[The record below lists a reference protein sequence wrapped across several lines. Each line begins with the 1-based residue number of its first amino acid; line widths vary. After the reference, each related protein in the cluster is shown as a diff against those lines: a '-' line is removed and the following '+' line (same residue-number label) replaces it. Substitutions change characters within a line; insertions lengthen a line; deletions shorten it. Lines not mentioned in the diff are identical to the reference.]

1 MLATPDER
9 KMTWAEIK
17 ELIEKAGVRDSD
29 EIDKIDIS
37 WGSVEHLECRKDEDF
52 GWRIIL

>member
-1 MLATPDER
+1 MLATSDEH
-9 KMTWAEIK
+9 KMTWAELK
-17 ELIEKAGVRDSD
+17 KLIEAAGVKDND

-37 WGSVEHLECRKDEDF
+37 WGSIKYFECLKDDDF